1 MTRRRWWWCR
11 RKRTND
17 LRGGGGDG
25 REKNG
30 AKGGSERERGGKRRK
45 EHDDPVRSEEARGT
59 YGTKGTSAAR
69 GFGLA
74 RSTRYPFSA
83 CVSPESSL
91 PVLAS
96 IRTSPPLPLRPAV
109 RAPARSR
116 TLPLFPPL
124 FCPHPSRDLTA
135 WRATIA
141 IAKPP
146 LSCRLVPLPYLRSPT
161 RRRDGDASRRAS
173 LRSRHGDVTLSSV
186 VQ

>member
-1 MTRRRWWWCR
+1 MTYAVEEGTAG
-11 RKRTND
+11 KRT
-17 LRGGGGDG
+17 G
-25 REKNG
+25 RREG
-30 AKGGSERERGGKRRK
+30 ARERERGGKRRK

-96 IRTSPPLPLRPAV
+96 IRTSLPLPFGPQS
-109 RAPARSR
+109 ARSR

>member
-1 MTRRRWWWCR
+1 MRSRSAGRGSVGRTGRRE
-11 RKRTND
+11 
-17 LRGGGGDG
+17 GA
-25 REKNG
+25 RE
-30 AKGGSERERGGKRRK
+30 RRK
-45 EHDDPVRSEEARGT
+45 ERDDPARDEREGRGD
-59 YGTKGTSAAR
+59 YRTKGTSAAW

-96 IRTSPPLPLRPAV
+96 IRTSPSLPPALPRRSPK
-109 RAPARSR
+109 RARARSH
-116 TLPLFPPL
+116 TLPLFPLLLYPY
-124 FCPHPSRDLTA
+124 PPRAHDLTA

-161 RRRDGDASRRAS
+161 RRQDGDASRRAS

>member
-1 MTRRRWWWCR
+1 MRS
-11 RKRTND
+11 RKRGAGEERT
-17 LRGGGGDG
+17 
-25 REKNG
+25 NG
-30 AKGGSERERGGKRRK
+30 AKGGSERDRRSAMI
-45 EHDDPVRSEEARGT
+45 RRGT
-59 YGTKGTSAAR
+59 RGKGDYGTKGTSAAW

-96 IRTSPPLPLRPAV
+96 IRTSPSLLLPFPPRNPK
-109 RAPARSR
+109 RARARARAR
-116 TLPLFPPL
+116 TPSLVVPPPL
-124 FCPHPSRDLTA
+124 FSLPAPHDLTA

-161 RRRDGDASRRAS
+161 ERQDGDASRRAS

>member
-1 MTRRRWWWCR
+1 MIR
-11 RKRTND
+11 
-17 LRGGGGDG
+17 RGGA
-25 REKNG
+25 R
-30 AKGGSERERGGKRRK
+30 RERGN
-45 EHDDPVRSEEARGT
+45 

-74 RSTRYPFSA
+74 RSTRYPFLA

-96 IRTSPPLPLRPAV
+96 IRTSPFPLAPQRSEA
-109 RAPARSR
+109 RARERSH
-116 TLPLFPPL
+116 TLPLFLPL
-124 FCPHPSRDLTA
+124 FFPLPAAVAADLTA

-146 LSCRLVPLPYLRSPT
+146 LSCRLVPLPYLGSPT
-161 RRRDGDASRRAS
+161 RRRDGGASRRAS
-173 LRSRHGDVTLSSV
+173 LRSRHGDVTPSSV